1 MALKIGDVAP
11 EFKLFNSDKTEVA
24 LSDSH
29 GKTRLLLFFPAAF
42 SGGCTKEMC
51 TVNDDIAIYST
62 LEAEIIGIS
71 IDTVFSLNKFKEV
84 YNLDFE
90 LLSDFNK
97 ETCRNYGALHET
109 FAFNMKGVGKRSA
122 FVVDKN
128 GIIRYIE
135 ILDNPAELPNFDAIK
150 DVLSSLK

>member
-11 EFKLFNSDKTEVA
+11 EFKLFNSDKTEVS

-51 TVNDDIAIYST
+51 SVRDDIANYNN
-62 LEAEIIGIS
+62 LDVEVLGIS
-71 IDTVFSLNKFKEV
+71 VDTVFALDKFKEV
-84 YNLDFE
+84 YGLSFQ

-109 FAFNMKGVGKRSA
+109 FALNMKGVGKRSA
-122 FVVDKN
+122 FIVDKN

-135 ILDNPAELPNFDAIK
+135 ILDNPAEVPNFEAIK
-150 DVLSSLK
+150 EVLTSLK